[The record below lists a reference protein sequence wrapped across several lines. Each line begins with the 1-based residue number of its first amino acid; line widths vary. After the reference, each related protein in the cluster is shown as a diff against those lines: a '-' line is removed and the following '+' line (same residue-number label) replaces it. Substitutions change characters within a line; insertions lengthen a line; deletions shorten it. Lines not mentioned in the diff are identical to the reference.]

1 MYILL
6 YCCIAFSLVYRCIDM
21 KKHRERETLRIMNER
36 NGGPV
41 SVNGSSH
48 TTRQGRLAPPDQLSI
63 RNSYS
68 SGSGGESLIILGVI
82 LSNVSPRLLG

>member
-1 MYILL
+1 
-6 YCCIAFSLVYRCIDM
+6 M

-41 SVNGSSH
+41 SVNGSYH
-48 TTRQGRLAPPDQLSI
+48 TTRQGSIAPPDQLRI

-68 SGSGGESLIILGVI
+68 SGSGG
-82 LSNVSPRLLG
+82 NH